1 MEKEQEK
8 READVLLNRGYKF
21 KIQYTVR
28 PTGIKKIFGI
38 SPKIENRIF
47 EIKQPTLAVL
57 DLVSSRFLTLKITE
71 TDKSADVD
79 THIHAA
85 TQTAAENAKTMSEI
99 IAIFALG
106 EECFN
111 FDGRTYLYDEKK
123 VKKLANLIFHNV
135 KPSEMKNIIS
145 AATALANLPDFLLSI
160 RLTGASRT
168 TIAANLV
175 G

>member
-1 MEKEQEK
+1 MENTQEK
-8 READVLLNRGYKF
+8 SEVAVLLNKGYRFSIK
-21 KIQYTVR
+21 YTI
-28 PTGIKKIFGI
+28 PPKGLKKWLGAK
-38 SPKIENRIF
+38 PKTETRIL

-57 DLVSSRFLTLKITE
+57 DLVTDRFLSLNITE

-85 TQTAAENAKTMSEI
+85 AKTATDNASRMAEI

-106 EECFN
+106 EDCFK
-111 FDGRTYLYDEKK
+111 FDGRRYKYDAKKILDLYT
-123 VKKLANLIFHNV
+123 LIYHNV

-145 AATALANLPDFLLSI
+145 AATALANLADFLLSI

-168 TIAANLV
+168 TMAANLV
-175 G
+175 E